1 MQSHFFPVN
10 LPQNSEMIEQLITE
24 KTIEAC
30 KALYDQE
37 IDRAFIQVE
46 KTNKEFKGDYT
57 LVVFP
62 LLKYSKQSPQQT
74 AEEIGRFIKTSGNEI
89 ESYEVVKGFLNFSL
103 KTSFW
108 LQFFE
113 KNLLNHEFGFT
124 TDAEKNTV
132 VVEYSS
138 PNTNKPLH
146 LGHIRN
152 NLLGFALSRILK
164 ANGKKVIK
172 VNLINDRGIHICKS
186 MLAWVKWG
194 NGETPASTGM
204 KGDHFVGKYY
214 VMFDKKHKEEINEL
228 VHRGYTEDDA
238 YAQAHLMKEAKTFL
252 IRWENA
258 DEEILSIWRTMNNW
272 TYEGFDETYHRLGIE
287 FDKVNYESEMYLT
300 GRDIVLEGLD
310 RDVFYQNTDGSVCV
324 DLTDEGLDEKL
335 LLRSDG
341 TSLYITQ
348 DIGTAYNRFE
358 EYNPNRMVY
367 VVGNEQIYHFE
378 VLRKVLKKLGNA
390 WYDRIFHLS
399 YGMVELPH
407 GRMKSREGTVVDADD
422 LMDEMLETARKT
434 TEELGKAD
442 DFNDRERSE
451 LFRIIGMGALKYFIL
466 KVDPKKNMLF
476 NPEESIDF
484 NGNTGPFIQYTYAR
498 IQSLLRKA
506 EDKPES
512 LSAKIEYDKIV
523 LLEVEKELISQLYDF
538 PDAVKQAGEM
548 LNPAIIANHV
558 YELVKTYNHYYQ
570 DNPILKRVDEA
581 TSRFRISLSWFTGRV
596 ILSAMWLLGIDVPE
610 RM

>member
-1 MQSHFFPVN
+1 
-10 LPQNSEMIEQLITE
+10 
-24 KTIEAC
+24 
-30 KALYDQE
+30 
-37 IDRAFIQVE
+37 
-46 KTNKEFKGDYT
+46 
-57 LVVFP
+57 
-62 LLKYSKQSPQQT
+62 
-74 AEEIGRFIKTSGNEI
+74 
-89 ESYEVVKGFLNFSL
+89 
-103 KTSFW
+103 
-108 LQFFE
+108 
-113 KNLLNHEFGFT
+113 
-124 TDAEKNTV
+124 
-132 VVEYSS
+132 
-138 PNTNKPLH
+138 
-146 LGHIRN
+146 
-152 NLLGFALSRILK
+152 
-164 ANGKKVIK
+164 
-172 VNLINDRGIHICKS
+172 
-186 MLAWVKWG
+186 LAWVKWG
-194 NGETPASTGM
+194 NGETPESAGM

-238 YAQAHLMKEAKTFL
+238 YTHAQLMKEAKTFL
-252 IRWENA
+252 VRWENA

-287 FDKVNYESEMYLT
+287 FDKVNYESEIYLA
-300 GRDIVLEGLD
+300 GRDLVLEGLE
-310 RDVFYQNTDGSVCV
+310 RDVFYQNADGSVCV

-348 DIGTAYNRFE
+348 DIGTAYNRYE

-378 VLRKVLKKLGNA
+378 VLKKVLKKLGNS
-390 WYDRIFHLS
+390 WHDKIFHLS

-422 LMDEMLETARKT
+422 LMDEMLDTARKT
-434 TEELGKAD
+434 TEELGKTD

-451 LFRIIGMGALKYFIL
+451 LFRIIGMGALKYYIL

-498 IQSLLRKA
+498 IQSLLKKA

-512 LSAKIEYDKIV
+512 FANKIEYDKIG
-523 LLEVEKELISQLYDF
+523 LLDAEKELIGQLYDF
-538 PDAVKQAGEM
+538 PDAVKQAGET
-548 LNPAIIANHV
+548 LNPAILANHV
-558 YELVKTYNHYYQ
+558 YELAKTYNHYYQ
-570 DNPILKRVDEA
+570 DNPIVKRVDES

-596 ILSAMWLLGIDVPE
+596 ILSAMWLLGIEVPE
-610 RM
+610 KM